1 VLVEQSLAESAR
13 KFATCVRKYLMLY
26 LRLCELTN
34 DWEALE
40 KALHFLRTDK
50 KVGIIRFERRE
61 RNKRVTRQDLDG
73 IIPGKCIEKALHFLR
88 MDKKVGKDVFDGR
101 RGRRYWNNELRNS
114 K

>member
-13 KFATCVRKYLMLY
+13 KFATCVRKYLKLY

-50 KVGIIRFERRE
+50 KVGADVFERRKRKNRLK
-61 RNKRVTRQDLDG
+61 RNQILD
-73 IIPGKCIEKALHFLR
+73 
-88 MDKKVGKDVFDGR
+88 
-101 RGRRYWNNELRNS
+101 RYLL
-114 K
+114 

>member
-1 VLVEQSLAESAR
+1 MAESAR

-50 KVGIIRFERRE
+50 KVGVIRFERRE
-61 RNKRVTRQDLDG
+61 RKKRATHSQDLDG
-73 IIPGKCIEKALHFLR
+73 NILGKCIEKLRTSCVWTRRWARIFL
-88 MDKKVGKDVFDGR
+88 MEEEEECIGTMI
-101 RGRRYWNNELRNS
+101 
-114 K
+114 